1 MKGAWTMFCKH
12 CGAKLP
18 DGVSF
23 CTNCGQDVRPASP
36 AGSASAAGAAASEV
50 RPAFRG
56 SAAAFAA
63 AANPSPSETCT
74 AYKGNPTAAAP
85 SASAGCAAYG
95 DKPGAGAAAFV
106 TPASDETPR
115 LSVPPEI
122 PGHEPHDAGASVSW
136 ARSAGADRTSG
147 VGATPAYG
155 AGSGVSGATPPYGA
169 GSGVFGATPAYGAGT
184 TGAYGTDTAVET
196 EAPKKN
202 RTLAIVLSICGGL
215 LLIGVGVLLFF
226 LLRKPEKID
235 LNKYFSFEVSGYD
248 GAGKLKL
255 SIDWDRLEADCGDD
269 LKLTDLG
276 EKTCS
281 LGTLRAVD
289 LLKDGIYVEASPRD
303 NLSNGDTVSY
313 RWVVNPAL
321 KSYIKN
327 EFVCGD
333 GSITVSGLELAPIFD
348 PFEDLIVTF
357 SGSAPDGYV
366 SWEYVGSDYF
376 GSYDFSPSRDSGLSN
391 GDVVTFTLDVDPEDY
406 LEDYGK
412 LPTRTEQTYTVSG
425 LPEYTG
431 DVSGISDEM
440 MEQMKRE
447 AVDYILSYTAGD
459 YNVSDLNLAGWC
471 FRKYTG
477 TPGYYDSD
485 NAIDLIFTGTFSSRY
500 SDFPPGRIYY
510 PVRFTNIRNT
520 DGETTYDELD
530 GIQGVCRLDVTYS
543 SSTLGYRDP
552 YTCYHGLAT
561 EDSTEYE
568 ITFGGGFEAYSSP
581 IFISSLSD
589 VSDSCLDT
597 LCTDAEDRI
606 LAYAASTYG
615 GDLTINDLQHIGYYL
630 LTRKMPDE
638 DYGENNDLYVICTA
652 TVSDGSGN
660 SDTVYYPVHY
670 KGIVKLPGGEYLTT
684 YSYGIEGGAWF
695 ENVGGST
702 LGYLD
707 GEEMYTSIVTA
718 NRDSCYYEVSGAV
731 SVFGS

>member
-1 MKGAWTMFCKH
+1 MFCKH

-23 CTNCGQDVRPASP
+23 CTNCGQDVRPASS

-56 SAAAFAA
+56 SAAA
-63 AANPSPSETCT
+63 
-74 AYKGNPTAAAP
+74 P
-85 SASAGCAAYG
+85 SASAGYAAYG

-136 ARSAGADRTSG
+136 ARSAGAERTSG
-147 VGATPAYG
+147 V
-155 AGSGVSGATPPYGA
+155 GATPPYGA
-169 GSGVFGATPAYGAGT
+169 GSGGFGATPAYGAGT

-303 NLSNGDTVSY
+303 NLSNGDTVKY
-313 RWVVNPAL
+313 HWVVNPAL

-357 SGSAPDGYV
+357 SGSAPDGCV
-366 SWEYVGSDYF
+366 SWEYVGSDNF

-530 GIQGVCRLDVTYS
+530 GIQGVCRLDVTFS

-589 VSDSCLDT
+589 VSDSCLDA

-615 GDLTINDLQHIGYYL
+615 GDLTISDLQHIGYYL

>member
-36 AGSASAAGAAASEV
+36 AGSASAAGAAASEA

-56 SAAAFAA
+56 NAAAFAA
-63 AANPSPSETCT
+63 AANPSETCT

-106 TPASDETPR
+106 TPASGETTR

-147 VGATPAYG
+147 V
-155 AGSGVSGATPPYGA
+155 
-169 GSGVFGATPAYGAGT
+169 GATPAYGAGT

-303 NLSNGDTVSY
+303 SLSNGDTVSY

-321 KSYIKN
+321 KTYIKN
-327 EFVCGD
+327 EFVCGE

-357 SGSAPDGYV
+357 SGSAPDGDV
-366 SWEYVGSDYF
+366 SWEYVGSDHF

-406 LEDYGK
+406 LEDFGK

-510 PVRFTNIRNT
+510 PVRFTNLRNT

-589 VSDSCLDT
+589 VSDNCLDT

-615 GDLTINDLQHIGYYL
+615 SDLTINDLQHIGYYL

-652 TVSDGSGN
+652 TVSDGSGD

-670 KGIVKLPGGEYLTT
+670 KGIVKLPGGEHLTT

>member
-1 MKGAWTMFCKH
+1 MFCKH
-12 CGAKLP
+12 CGAKVE
-18 DGVSF
+18 DIDKVGNGVSF

-115 LSVPPEI
+115 ASVPPEI
-122 PGHEPHDAGASVSW
+122 PWHEPHDAGASVSW

-155 AGSGVSGATPPYGA
+155 AGSGG
-169 GSGVFGATPAYGAGT
+169 FGATPAYGAGT

-202 RTLAIVLSICGGL
+202 RTLATVLSICGGL

-226 LLRKPEKID
+226 L
-235 LNKYFSFEVSGYD
+235 SFEVSGYD

-276 EKTCS
+276 EKMCS
-281 LGTLRAVD
+281 LGRLRAVD

-303 NLSNGDTVSY
+303 SLSNGDTVSY
-313 RWVVNPAL
+313 HWVVNPAL
-321 KSYIKN
+321 KTYIKN
-327 EFVCGD
+327 EFVCGE

-589 VSDSCLDT
+589 VSDSCLDA
-597 LCTDAEDRI
+597 LCTDAKDRI

-630 LTRKMPDE
+630 LTRKMPADE
-638 DYGENNDLYVICTA
+638 DYGENNDLYVIFTA

>member
-1 MKGAWTMFCKH
+1 MFCKH

-56 SAAAFAA
+56 SAAA
-63 AANPSPSETCT
+63 
-74 AYKGNPTAAAP
+74 P
-85 SASAGCAAYG
+85 SASAGYAAYG

-106 TPASDETPR
+106 TPASGETPR
-115 LSVPPEI
+115 ASVPPEI

-136 ARSAGADRTSG
+136 ARSAGAERTSG

-155 AGSGVSGATPPYGA
+155 AGTTGFSGATPAYGA
-169 GSGVFGATPAYGAGT
+169 GSGVFAATPPYGAGT

-303 NLSNGDTVSY
+303 SLSNGDTVKY
-313 RWVVNPAL
+313 HWVVNPAL

-366 SWEYVGSDYF
+366 SWEYVGSDHF

-477 TPGYYDSD
+477 TPGHYGSD

-530 GIQGVCRLDVTYS
+530 GIQGVCRLDVTFS

-718 NRDSCYYEVSGAV
+718 NRDSYYYEVSGAV

>member
-1 MKGAWTMFCKH
+1 M
-12 CGAKLP
+12 
-18 DGVSF
+18 
-23 CTNCGQDVRPASP
+23 
-36 AGSASAAGAAASEV
+36 
-50 RPAFRG
+50 
-56 SAAAFAA
+56 
-63 AANPSPSETCT
+63 
-74 AYKGNPTAAAP
+74 
-85 SASAGCAAYG
+85 
-95 DKPGAGAAAFV
+95 
-106 TPASDETPR
+106 
-115 LSVPPEI
+115 
-122 PGHEPHDAGASVSW
+122 
-136 ARSAGADRTSG
+136 
-147 VGATPAYG
+147 
-155 AGSGVSGATPPYGA
+155 
-169 GSGVFGATPAYGAGT
+169 
-184 TGAYGTDTAVET
+184 
-196 EAPKKN
+196 
-202 RTLAIVLSICGGL
+202 LSICGGL

-303 NLSNGDTVSY
+303 SLSNGDTVSY

>member
-1 MKGAWTMFCKH
+1 MFCKR

-85 SASAGCAAYG
+85 SASAGYAAYG

-122 PGHEPHDAGASVSW
+122 PWHEPHDAGVSVSW

-147 VGATPAYG
+147 
-155 AGSGVSGATPPYGA
+155 
-169 GSGVFGATPAYGAGT
+169 FGATPAYGAGT

-215 LLIGVGVLLFF
+215 LLIGVGVPLFF
-226 LLRKPEKID
+226 LLRKPKKID

-303 NLSNGDTVSY
+303 SLSNGDTVSY

-406 LEDYGK
+406 LEDFGK

-447 AVDYILSYTAGD
+447 AVDCILSYTAGN

-477 TPGYYDSD
+477 TPGYYDSV

-510 PVRFTNIRNT
+510 PVRFTNLRNT
-520 DGETTYDELD
+520 DGETTYDALD

-670 KGIVKLPGGEYLTT
+670 KGIVKLPGGEHLTT

-718 NRDSCYYEVSGAV
+718 NRDSCNYEVSGAV